1 MQVIVK
7 IREGICREWLHWK
20 EEQMNR
26 PSGTL
31 WSMIQIPAGGLGLE
45 REKKYNS
52 AALGEAGSC
61 LSFHHIYITVSWSS
75 VCPASGQHWVKSL
88 ARRQAPFWLAPGP

>member
-31 WSMIQIPAGGLGLE
+31 WSMLQILAGGLGLE
-45 REKKYNS
+45 REQKHNS
-52 AALGEAGSC
+52 AALGEAGSYHSITDTS
-61 LSFHHIYITVSWSS
+61 LS
-75 VCPASGQHWVKSL
+75 
-88 ARRQAPFWLAPGP
+88 PGPRSAQQVVSTG